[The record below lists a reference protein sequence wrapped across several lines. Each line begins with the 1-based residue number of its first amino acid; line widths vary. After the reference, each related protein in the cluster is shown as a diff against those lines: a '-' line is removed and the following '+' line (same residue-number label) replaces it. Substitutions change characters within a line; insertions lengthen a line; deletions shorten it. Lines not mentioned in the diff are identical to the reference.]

1 MTSPITHEYS
11 LEKWDWKIN
20 NGMIEFT
27 EKKKCVDEKPMPF
40 DSYKGYDG
48 IEIMSFHTDESH
60 RIEDIIFDYYDKNK
74 YSLKHKSDTYFL
86 LIDDQPCKSTSPD
99 DDEDGE
105 WDCKEC
111 DNRCHP
117 GSSHPPYLCD
127 KCGVK
132 VGCGY
137 NPDCERVCYDCADA
151 E

>member
-40 DSYKGYDG
+40 
-48 IEIMSFHTDESH
+48 
-60 RIEDIIFDYYDKNK
+60 
-74 YSLKHKSDTYFL
+74 
-86 LIDDQPCKSTSPD
+86 D

-151 E
+151 EYNRRCEAGQAECAVCSTWREALKMNYDDDTGFHTCVSC

>member
-1 MTSPITHEYS
+1 
-11 LEKWDWKIN
+11 
-20 NGMIEFT
+20 
-27 EKKKCVDEKPMPF
+27 MPF
-40 DSYKGYDG
+40 DSYKTLGG

-117 GSSHPPYLCD
+117 SSSHPPYLCD

-137 NPDCERVCYDCADA
+137 NPDCERVCYDCESTSPD
-151 E
+151 